1 MGFRKTKFQAWIVM
15 ENNIGHGKSWNVM
28 EKPWKM
34 IFLKEWSPCSHSVMA
49 RLPLRHSGH
58 QTFMPHAT
66 TRGTAGFDNTYHQ
79 LNFKAETNGWVTP
92 ILLPLLPLSLY
103 SLLPSLSPSG
113 PLLCPEDS
121 VVITRGKFFNFYIA
135 CYRIL
140 CYILIF
146 CQLFRRKKIFGIVN
160 YIFWV
165 KCLEWV
171 GDLPNWVGFCPA
183 S

>member
-1 MGFRKTKFQAWIVM
+1 LSWQDCPCDVQAI
-15 ENNIGHGKSWNVM
+15 
-28 EKPWKM
+28 KP
-34 IFLKEWSPCSHSVMA
+34 LCHTPPPEA
-49 RLPLRHSGH
+49 QL
-58 QTFMPHAT
+58 
-66 TRGTAGFDNTYHQ
+66 GFDNNYYQ

-103 SLLPSLSPSG
+103 SLLPSLAPSG

-121 VVITRGKFFNFYIA
+121 VVITPGKFFNFYIA

-146 CQLFRRKKIFGIVN
+146 CQLFRRKKIFEIVN
-160 YIFWV
+160 YLFWV

-171 GDLPNWVGFCPA
+171 GDLPNWVGFCPPRLRA
-183 S
+183 KVVLLTRMSIL